1 MNEQFEV
8 LQSIYSRPNELTYD
22 EQTQT
27 IVYNAYD
34 DHRQTIAFSLQIS
47 SNENIHLQSQILTR
61 NEFKQFQD
69 HITSTNDLFDLF
81 SSSKEF
87 YEHLMAKRPKDVQ
100 EKLLIIDLSIS
111 IILLEIDHMRSPNVY
126 MKHLRQ
132 WTNEL
137 NLTGRIWILP
147 HGIYLLIEGKK
158 EQLKV
163 NEGTRFIEF
172 RLIDSFDV
180 EISYS
185 IEK

>member
-8 LQSIYSRPNELTYD
+8 LQSIYSRPNELIYD

-34 DHRQTIAFSLQIS
+34 DQRQTIAFSLHIS

-61 NEFKQFQD
+61 NEFKQLQSQ
-69 HITSTNDLFDLF
+69 ISSSKDLFDLF
-81 SSSKEF
+81 SSLKES
-87 YEHLMAKRPKDVQ
+87 YDHLMANRPK
-100 EKLLIIDLSIS
+100 EMIIEESIS
-111 IILLEIDHMRSPNVY
+111 MILIEIDHMRSPNVY

-137 NLTGRIWILP
+137 NLTGRVWVIP

-158 EQLKV
+158 KQLKV
-163 NEGTRFIEF
+163 NEWIRFIEF
-172 RLIDSFDV
+172 QLILLFSSSYHAEVFDT
-180 EISYS
+180 
-185 IEK
+185 IEN